1 MMSFR
6 WTLVLVGTLIATAAW
21 GWSPSDY
28 LDTTAKT
35 FFERPDVNKP
45 IDFQHPDQ
53 GLLTAAVFYETNLRR
68 EQEGVPDLI
77 HSAKLDQVAWA
88 HAYDMVR
95 YTYFSHTSPI
105 AGQRTIQERFA
116 SVGIQGGVQG
126 ENIARGFAL
135 DYQSGRAVYPPHDTG
150 GGFRY
155 SLQGPD
161 LQPRTYGSLAVALLD
176 QWMASP
182 DHREVLLDRNF
193 RFVGNGIVLYP
204 ATNFYNMEYFMAVAD
219 FSSEG

>member
-1 MMSFR
+1 MTFR
-6 WTLVLVGTLIATAAW
+6 RVFVFIGTLIATAAW
-21 GWSPSDY
+21 GWSPADY
-28 LDTTAKT
+28 LDTTAT
-35 FFERPDVNKP
+35 AFFRRPDVNKP

-53 GLLTAAVFYETNLRR
+53 ALLTAAVFYETNLRR
-68 EQEGVPDLI
+68 EQAGVPDLR
-77 HSAKLDQVAWA
+77 HSAKLDHVAWA
-88 HAYDMVR
+88 HADDMVR
-95 YTYFSHTSPI
+95 YTYFSHTSPVT
-105 AGQRTIQERFA
+105 GLQTVQDRLA
-116 SVGIQGGVQG
+116 SVGIRGGVQG

-135 DYQSGRAVYPPHDTG
+135 DYQSGRAVYPPQDTG

-155 SLQGPD
+155 TLKGPD
-161 LQPRTYGSLAVALLD
+161 LQPRTYAGLAAALLD
-176 QWMASP
+176 QWIASP